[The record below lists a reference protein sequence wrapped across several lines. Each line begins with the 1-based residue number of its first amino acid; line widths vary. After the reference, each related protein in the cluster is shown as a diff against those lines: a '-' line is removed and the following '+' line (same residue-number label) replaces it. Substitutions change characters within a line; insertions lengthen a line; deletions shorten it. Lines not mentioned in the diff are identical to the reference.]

1 MTHRLQET
9 ADAAVLA
16 PATPAT
22 ASVIWL
28 HGLGADGHDFV
39 PIVPELKL
47 PANPGI
53 RFVFPHAAV
62 RAVTLN
68 MGMRMRAWYD
78 IKTLTA
84 EGRADEAGLRESLAR
99 LDALIAAERAL
110 GIESRRIVIAGFSQ
124 GGAVAL
130 HGALRHPEP
139 LGGILALSCYLP
151 LQAVLANELAEVNR
165 QTPIFMC
172 HGQFDPVLP
181 LALGLAACNW
191 LRAAGY
197 RVEWKEYPMQHQV
210 CLPEIQDAAAWL
222 RARLPAEPAR

>member
-1 MTHRLQET
+1 MSHRLQET
-9 ADAAVLA
+9 ADAVVLA
-16 PATPAT
+16 PATQAS

-99 LDALIAAERAL
+99 LGALIAAERAL

-151 LQAVLANELAEVNR
+151 LQAALANELAEVNR
-165 QTPIFMC
+165 QTPILMC

-222 RARLPAEPAR
+222 RKVVPV